1 MSSRAVK
8 LTSILGLSLALL
20 ISLFTCSSN
29 SGKPDTT
36 SVKFTQYV
44 VKGEELY
51 QKHCSNCHQKNGT
64 GLGLVYPPLN
74 TSDYMDEN
82 FEKVLCL
89 MKYGLTEPITVN
101 GKSFVQPMPGV
112 VTLTDLEVAEIA
124 TYIYNSWD
132 HNRGIVDVTEASRV
146 INTCV
151 SANQ

>member
-1 MSSRAVK
+1 MKFISVS
-8 LTSILGLSLALL
+8 GLSFVLL

-51 QKHCSNCHQKNGT
+51 QKHCSNCHQKNGS

-74 TSDYMDEN
+74 TSDYMDQN

-89 MKYGLTEPITVN
+89 MKYGLKEPITVN
-101 GKSFVQPMPGV
+101 GKKFVQPMPGV
-112 VTLTDLEVAEIA
+112 VTLTDLEIAEIA

-132 HNRGIVDVTEASRV
+132 HQRGIIDVTEVNNV
-146 INTCV
+146 IKNCTTED
-151 SANQ
+151 Q